1 MRKESR
7 KELTKKYFN
16 STAEDY
22 NQSHD
27 GKFVQCMYQEI
38 VERVKVLKPKR
49 VLDLGC
55 GNGNVIQLLKSR
67 IPSQYYGLD
76 ISEKMIE
83 ETKKRFGN
91 EVKLCVGDAENLPFE
106 DQMFDLIICNASFHH
121 YPRAERA
128 VAEMKR
134 VLKPDGT
141 VILGDPTLPGK
152 IFTSILNLLMKYSNS
167 GEAKIWHK
175 KEITALFRG
184 YGFQVKDWK
193 KINYKTFMFSAVLR
207 K

>member
-1 MRKESR
+1 
-7 KELTKKYFN
+7 
-16 STAEDY
+16 
-22 NQSHD
+22 
-27 GKFVQCMYQEI
+27 
-38 VERVKVLKPKR
+38 
-49 VLDLGC
+49 
-55 GNGNVIQLLKSR
+55 
-67 IPSQYYGLD
+67 
-76 ISEKMIE
+76 
-83 ETKKRFGN
+83 
-91 EVKLCVGDAENLPFE
+91 
-106 DQMFDLIICNASFHH
+106 MFDLIICNASFHH